1 MAPVVMAILAKE
13 GHLPDQ
19 KPAVVAPMNLVAVQ
33 AILRNRGMLE
43 CIGTSL
49 FSMAFVAKFVDRI
62 GLDHRLDVS
71 GAHRVVTARTFHL
84 ALSNRM
90 MRLFVALSPDVPVTS
105 ETEVRLLSFEK
116 ILALHGRVDG
126 MAVVARDL
134 RRLMPAEIP
143 EREFLCLSMA
153 SEAL

>member
-71 GAHRVVTARTFHL
+71 GAHRVVTARTFDL

-90 MRLFVALSPDVPVTS
+90 MRLFVGLTLDVPVTS

-143 EREFLCLSMA
+143 ERKFLCLSMA